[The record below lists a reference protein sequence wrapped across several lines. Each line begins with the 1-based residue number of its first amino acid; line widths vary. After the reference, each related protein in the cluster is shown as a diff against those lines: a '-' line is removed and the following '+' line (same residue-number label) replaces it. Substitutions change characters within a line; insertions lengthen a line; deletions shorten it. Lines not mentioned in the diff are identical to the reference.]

1 MLVPKAAMVIISIF
15 VNVALHKRRKEIPMK
30 YITTALLIAVT
41 AGSFITPQVAMAG
54 DPVTFK
60 LQATELNSVAG
71 REQLLV
77 RIKSSAKKA
86 CMNLGFSAF
95 YTLDTCRVDIETQWI
110 TAINNPTLTALVRNK
125 SVNIASAS
133 R

>member
-1 MLVPKAAMVIISIF
+1 MAHFSIF
-15 VNVALHKRRKEIPMK
+15 DIVAVHKLRKELYMK
-30 YITTALLIAVT
+30 YVSTALLIAI
-41 AGSFITPQVAMAG
+41 AASGAITPQVAIAG

-60 LQATELNSVAG
+60 LQATELNSAAG
-71 REQLLV
+71 RAQLLI

-86 CMNLGFSAF
+86 CTNQGYSAF
-95 YTLDTCRVDIETQWI
+95 HSLDYCRSDIETQWI